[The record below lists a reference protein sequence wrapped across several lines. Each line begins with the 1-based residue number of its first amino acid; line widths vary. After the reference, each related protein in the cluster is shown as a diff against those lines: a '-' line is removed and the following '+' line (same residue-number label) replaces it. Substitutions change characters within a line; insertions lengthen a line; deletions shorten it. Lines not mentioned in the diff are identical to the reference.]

1 MFNNSKGRLLAAIL
15 LICAISFTACTVKKK
30 GADSLIDKPDDK
42 IETVD
47 VSGPDEMTAAKLAK
61 LTPEERARIKEEEL
75 ARKNRLGT
83 MGTEDLTA
91 MEQSII
97 QDIFFDYDRS
107 DLSASARD
115 ILAAIADWMEKD
127 SSVKIRI
134 EGHADERGTSEYNL
148 ALGERRANASKR
160 YIVTLGIG
168 KNRLSTISYG
178 EEMPL
183 KEGYNEEAWAKNRRV
198 HFEIK

>member
-1 MFNNSKGRLLAAIL
+1 MLNNSKGRLLAAIL

-47 VSGPDEMTAAKLAK
+47 ISGPDEMTASKLAA
-61 LTPEERARIKEEEL
+61 LSPEERARIEEEEL
-75 ARKNRLGT
+75 TRKSSLGT
-83 MGTEDLTA
+83 MGTEDLTT

-97 QDIFFDYDRS
+97 QDIFFEYDRS
-107 DLSASARD
+107 DLSASSRD

-160 YIVTLGIG
+160 YLSTLGIG
-168 KNRLSTISYG
+168 QSRLSTISYG
-178 EEMPL
+178 EEMPM